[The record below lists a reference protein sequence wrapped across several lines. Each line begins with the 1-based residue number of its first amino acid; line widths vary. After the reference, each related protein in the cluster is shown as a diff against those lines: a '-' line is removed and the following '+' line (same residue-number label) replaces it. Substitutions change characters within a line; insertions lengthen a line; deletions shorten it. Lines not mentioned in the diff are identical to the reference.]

1 MKSYFLDTRDVST
14 ETTSS
19 IKLWF
24 REWRVKVYFRSG
36 DPDTDIIK
44 IEDKSRAMKK
54 LVIKKCET
62 DSQLLLIDIRQTLG
76 RYLYLGEKSSWKN
89 L

>member
-14 ETTSS
+14 ETTLS

-24 REWRVKVYFRSG
+24 REWRIKVYFRSG
-36 DPDTDIIK
+36 DPDIEIIK
-44 IEDKSRAMKK
+44 IEDKSRVMKK
-54 LVIKKCET
+54 LIIKKCET
-62 DSQLLLIDIRQTLG
+62 DSQLLLIDMRQTLG